1 MLPYAMN
8 AEKRRMMTDPY
19 ASVADTYD
27 LMIDWPSRLAREQPF
42 FERLLSGRPVR
53 RVLDVGCGTGH
64 HSRMFASLGMEVV
77 GLDPSAAMLERAQAL
92 TTGENPRYVQGGF
105 VDIPQ
110 LPGTFE
116 LIVVLGNTLAY
127 ARDVDDLAEILR
139 RMRQAL
145 SDDGHLCVQVVN
157 YDNILRKESHWLPLI
172 HRQIGE
178 REFLFLREYRR
189 IGQQVEFTIITLA
202 KDGEWQRMVER
213 SQHYAIT
220 GEALQHALQ
229 CAGFARWE
237 LYGNYAGDA
246 YDPATSPSLV
256 AVAANG

>member
-1 MLPYAMN
+1 
-8 AEKRRMMTDPY
+8 MTDPF
-19 ASVADTYD
+19 ASVANTYD
-27 LMIDWPSRLAREQPF
+27 LMIDWPSRLSREQPF
-42 FERLLSGRPVR
+42 FERLLAEHPVD

-64 HSRMFASLGMEVV
+64 HSRMFAALGMEVV
-77 GLDPSAAMLERAQAL
+77 GLDPSAAMLKRARAL

-110 LPGTFE
+110 LPGTFD

-127 ARDVDDLAEILR
+127 ARDANDLVEILR
-139 RMRQAL
+139 WMRQAL
-145 SDDGHLCVQVVN
+145 SADGRLCVQVVN
-157 YDNILRKESHWLPLI
+157 YDNILQQESHWLPLI

-178 REFLFLREYRR
+178 QEYLFLREYRR
-189 IGQQVEFTIITLA
+189 VGEQVEFTIITLA
-202 KDGEWQRMVER
+202 KHGAWQRTVER
-213 SQHYAIT
+213 SLHYAIT

-229 CAGFARWE
+229 HVGFARWE
-237 LYGNYAGDA
+237 LYGNYARDA